1 MGTGHNRTPLA
12 GWGGSIFTC
21 FAYFKSGLFAAYRLP
36 YMTDFDRPIRL
47 SRFRLLDSHIA
58 RSRQPH
64 RRSTP
69 VTAAVA
75 VLRKL
80 ERKLQLSMLMPV
92 PAALR
97 AVVVSQHRTRPPPSP
112 APPTPGHPPPSPGLG
127 MRDDPQLLPVRPIGV
142 WRCLNYHDGP

>member
-1 MGTGHNRTPLA
+1 M
-12 GWGGSIFTC
+12 SD
-21 FAYFKSGLFAAYRLP
+21 FKSVLFAAYRLP
-36 YMTDFDRPIRL
+36 YMADFDRPTRL

-97 AVVVSQHRTRPPPSP
+97 AVVP
-112 APPTPGHPPPSPGLG
+112 
-127 MRDDPQLLPVRPIGV
+127 
-142 WRCLNYHDGP
+142 

>member
-1 MGTGHNRTPLA
+1 M
-12 GWGGSIFTC
+12 SD
-21 FAYFKSGLFAAYRLP
+21 FKSGLFAAYRLP

-112 APPTPGHPPPSPGLG
+112 APPTPGHPAGDEGVPPNN
-127 MRDDPQLLPVRPIGV
+127 Q
-142 WRCLNYHDGP
+142 